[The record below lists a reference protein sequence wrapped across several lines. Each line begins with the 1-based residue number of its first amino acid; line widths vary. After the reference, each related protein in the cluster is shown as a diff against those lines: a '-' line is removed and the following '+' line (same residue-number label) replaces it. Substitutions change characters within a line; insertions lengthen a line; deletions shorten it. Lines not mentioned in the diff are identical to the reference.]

1 VIHPKRQWRISGVS
15 HALDYTSESHTQVQT
30 GALSGRSRPY
40 LCTYS
45 QQLSR
50 TKNDSLEVP
59 GTHLDNGMTQDMKN
73 IWYIMNRALVRL
85 ALLGGYNS
93 QEPQRLRNTNPD
105 AIVCGSILFKYVD
118 GQLTPLSKL
127 FKTKEEAENA
137 RLKLPER
144 ERREVAVGV
153 IRIKK

>member
-1 VIHPKRQWRISGVS
+1 
-15 HALDYTSESHTQVQT
+15 
-30 GALSGRSRPY
+30 
-40 LCTYS
+40 
-45 QQLSR
+45 
-50 TKNDSLEVP
+50 
-59 GTHLDNGMTQDMKN
+59 MTQDMKN
-73 IWYIMNRALVRL
+73 IWYIMNLALVGL

-105 AIVCGSILFKYVD
+105 AIVCALILFRYVD
-118 GQLTPLSKL
+118 GQLTPLSKP
-127 FKTKEEAENA
+127 FKTEGEKA